1 LKKLKVNKNTK
12 RTEKLLTIRVTNAE
26 LFLIKQRA
34 KEKGK
39 DVSKFVRDK
48 AIGKRLP
55 IRFSKKNIGKLAR
68 LVMRSGV
75 SS

>member
-39 DVSKFVRDK
+39 DVSKFVRHK

-55 IRFSKKNIGKLAR
+55 MRFTEKNIGKLAR
-68 LVMRSGV
+68 LVRS
-75 SS
+75 SLIN